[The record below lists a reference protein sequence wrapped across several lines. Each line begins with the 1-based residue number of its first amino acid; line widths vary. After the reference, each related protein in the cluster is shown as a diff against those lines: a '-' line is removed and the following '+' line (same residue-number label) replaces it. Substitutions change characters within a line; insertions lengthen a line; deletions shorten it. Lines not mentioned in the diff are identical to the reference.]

1 MEVNMSVTIVNH
13 PCLQHKITLLRDA
26 ATDNAAFRTLMLE
39 VTQLLA
45 YEATRG
51 LPLENALIH
60 TPMGDTQSPVLSGA
74 KPAVAALMRAGLGMA
89 DGVLRLLPSAPLGHI
104 GVYRDP
110 ETREAKTYYCK
121 LPEDLEGRTVL
132 VVDAV
137 LATGNTAS
145 AACELLKKA
154 GAGKLVYLSVLAA
167 PEGIANLQ
175 EAHPEVSIVCG
186 HLDESLN
193 ADGFIVPGLGD
204 LGRRLFGTA

>member
-1 MEVNMSVTIVNH
+1 MSLTIVNH

-26 ATDNAAFRTLMLE
+26 ATESAAFRALLLE

-45 YEATRG
+45 YEATRE
-51 LPLENALIH
+51 LPMEDARIH
-60 TPMGDTQSPVLSGA
+60 TPLGDTQSPVLSGL
-74 KPAVAALMRAGLGMA
+74 KPAVVALMRAGLGMA

-110 ETREAKTYYCK
+110 QTREAKTYYCK
-121 LPEDLEGRTVL
+121 LPDELSERSVI

-137 LATGNTAS
+137 LATGNTAA
-145 AACELLKKA
+145 AACDLLKKA
-154 GAGKLVYLSVLAA
+154 GAKTLVYISVLAA
-167 PEGIANLQ
+167 PEGIARLH
-175 EAHPEVSIVCG
+175 ELHPDVSITCG

-193 ADGFIVPGLGD
+193 EDGFIVPGLGD